1 MTRRSFLFLALIFAL
16 ILSVSSV
23 AFAGEVYS
31 CTNGDVTVELSGSDT
46 FNNKVDWPFYENGKF
61 VFIINSPI
69 NSNDAFY
76 GNGDFGVQIKVAKPD
91 NASITKYSITESG
104 PEGDFTVGP
113 YQIGTKNCAD
123 QYKKGINISELSPW
137 QQYTRTFDFTINW
150 KDNNDN
156 NVGEPVA
163 YSIDLI
169 IDYRPTTKVTAVEYG
184 TVSFAHS
191 SLWGGSTFSSGS
203 KVSYVCNYDNIIY
216 MINELLTDSDWQKD
230 GDTNYLS
237 LDTALSV
244 PEGAKYYKN
253 NGANNPEIKEIPT
266 TPSGSVDDRVWD
278 GCRIDEPD
286 FSNGDI
292 RHTYSYTWYDAEQK
306 ELSTTQYEIEVKY
319 TAFPTPVR
327 EGKITPDYDV
337 PSEVSR
343 GAVRYTVSGVNTLA
357 FDTVVKKP
365 RDRVAAYSLKG
376 DSIRTL
382 GDSDS
387 ITISTAES
395 GKFIISWYDDNNGLV
410 CTEYIDIV
418 IENFTPASEFTYIN
432 HDYFTNST
440 KEGVL
445 GNKPVISD
453 GTNRQGISVTYLT
466 YNLDLSQMELQK
478 LLYYHGDGETL
489 AAPYR
494 VNLPSTAVKKY
505 SFGTAADMPKN
516 EVMESLGIMDYEI
529 CDGNNN
535 GIQHLIEMGYSTAD
549 GSSVIITPQGGE
561 RAQLIKWIDAD
572 GKEYYHMIVFVFNFA
587 SDNSYRVEAIN
598 PSVERVKFNVYSHPA
613 IKDDPRPSYV
623 NGVVTY
629 TAGPREDGAPES
641 VCTAIDKPFD
651 DVTDVT
657 VYSQWGNSY
666 GYDFTQSDQPQRCI
680 IESFVPNG
688 SVESEVYQLEWTREN
703 GSSKY
708 LELITVYV
716 IPDGDTW
723 MEEHWV
729 PAAAGRTQPITDQ
742 SDVLADHLS
751 YDADTGRWL
760 FDIHAASNPN
770 LDDEAFGYPVFM
782 ITPPEGA
789 THYTVALWGS
799 PIYSD
804 HLAESIENQLQ
815 SDFDNKRL
823 NPIEDDTN
831 SLIWYDKE
839 LKKLC
844 YTPCGKLLT
853 RTALADTD
861 GMSIYTVNATMP
873 GHAQIAV
880 FEWFKSD
887 GEDGYDQI
895 MFDGNKRGEFVY
907 CEKNPYLNVKV
918 TDIKDAI
925 TAPVTEPTAVVL
937 ESTSTSLTGHKL
949 RCEIPL
955 QKNAGKNYWYKYY
968 KLDLV
973 DENGNVVELP
983 AGSKIKVYIPYP
995 EGTDMNSKIQHF
1007 DVWHYHDENH
1017 GSHDSMRNDGVLK
1030 LEEYGITF
1038 ETTSFSPFLV
1048 SYKAEDANDDGNGG
1062 SSNGNNSS
1070 SSGGSGIS
1078 ITYNGGNSF
1087 STSNSAVPTS
1097 VEIDGIP
1104 VSFTGDGRSFT
1115 VSGIP
1120 AGAKWITVR
1129 WNSTSITTNFAPDGN
1144 VVSAGIEIPK
1154 TGDISLL
1161 MPVLALIGA
1170 AAARCRRSS
1179 K

>member
-1 MTRRSFLFLALIFAL
+1 MTRRSFLFLALIFVL

-31 CTNGDVTVELSGSDT
+31 FTNGDVTVELSGSDT

-113 YQIGTKNCAD
+113 YQIGTNNCAD

-184 TVSFAHS
+184 TVPFAHS
-191 SLWGGSTFSSGS
+191 SLGGGSTFSSGS

-319 TAFPTPVR
+319 TAFPTPVS

-365 RDRVAAYSLKG
+365 RNRVAAYSLKG
-376 DSIRTL
+376 DSIQTL

-440 KEGVL
+440 KNGIL
-445 GNKPVISD
+445 GKEPVISN
-453 GTNRQGISVTYLT
+453 GTNQQGIPVTYLT
-466 YNLDLSQMELQK
+466 YNLDLSKMDLQQ
-478 LLYYHGDGETL
+478 LLYYHSDGETL
-489 AAPYR
+489 TVPFSID
-494 VNLPSTAVKKY
+494 LPASAVKEGGMGSGY
-505 SFGTAADMPKN
+505 DLPADVLWN
-516 EVMESLGIMDYEI
+516 IL
-529 CDGNNN
+529 DGSRYQNYYDEN
-535 GIQHLIEMGYSTAD
+535 GITRTVEVGYCTAD
-549 GSSVIITPQGGE
+549 GSSVIITPQGGQ
-561 RAQLIKWIDAD
+561 RAQLVKWTDTN
-572 GKEYYHMIVFVFNFA
+572 GQEYFHMMVFVIKFA
-587 SDNSYRVEAIN
+587 SETESYRVEAIT
-598 PSVERVKFNVYSHPA
+598 PSAERVVTNCSAHPMV
-613 IKDDPRPSYV
+613 KNDSTTYK

-629 TAGPREDGAPES
+629 FIKGFDYSDPSRES
-641 VCTAIDKPFD
+641 ICTAVDKPFS
-651 DVTDVT
+651 DVKSVT
-657 VYSQWGNSY
+657 VYPQWGNNSY
-666 GYDFTQSDQPQRCI
+666 GFDFAEFDGPCI
-680 IESFVPNG
+680 IESYALGDNVQP
-688 SVESEVYQLEWTREN
+688 ETYQLEWTRGN
-703 GSSKY
+703 GSKY

-716 IPDGDTW
+716 VPEFQGVWMNKYWGPAEEGTVEPIDGHDDALN
-723 MEEHWV
+723 E
-729 PAAAGRTQPITDQ
+729 
-742 SDVLADHLS
+742 HLS
-751 YDADTGRWL
+751 YDENTGRWL
-760 FDIHAASNPN
+760 LDIKGDKNPD
-770 LDDEAFGYPVFM
+770 LDDDAFEYPVFM
-782 ITPPEGA
+782 VTPPNGA
-789 THYTVALWGS
+789 THYKVSLSGS
-799 PIYSD
+799 PIFSREDYG
-804 HLAESIENQLQ
+804 LADEMKGLLEGD
-815 SDFDNKRL
+815 DFFEID
-823 NPIEDDTN
+823 EN
-831 SLIWYDKE
+831 SLIWYDQDMG
-839 LKKLC
+839 KLC
-844 YTPCGKLLT
+844 FNFGGKSLFKT
-853 RTALADTD
+853 ELAGTD

-873 GHAQIAV
+873 GHAQIAI
-880 FEWFKSD
+880 FEWYKQGD
-887 GEDGYDQI
+887 GGQ
-895 MFDGNKRGEFVY
+895 FDRLKDEYVY
-907 CEKNPYLNVKV
+907 LERNSYINARVD
-918 TDIKDAI
+918 DIG
-925 TAPVTEPTAVVL
+925 TEVTEPVDLPTAIVIGANSSEL
-937 ESTSTSLTGHKL
+937 IGHKF

-955 QKNAGKNYWYKYY
+955 QKNAGNNYWYKYY

-973 DENGNVVELP
+973 DENGNVVDLP

-995 EGTDMNSKIQHF
+995 EGTDMNSGIQHF

-1017 GSHDSMRNDGVLK
+1017 GSHDSMRNNGVLK

-1048 SYKAEDANDDGNGG
+1048 SYKAENASDYGNGG
-1062 SSNGNNSS
+1062 SSS
-1070 SSGGSGIS
+1070 SGIS

-1087 STSNSAVPTS
+1087 STSKSAVPTS

-1115 VSGIP
+1115 VSSIP
-1120 AGAKWITVR
+1120 AGAKWITVK
-1129 WNSTSITTNFAPDGN
+1129 WNSTSVTTNFAPDGN

>member
-23 AFAGEVYS
+23 AFA
-31 CTNGDVTVELSGSDT
+31 D
-46 FNNKVDWPFYENGKF
+46 
-61 VFIINSPI
+61 
-69 NSNDAFY
+69 
-76 GNGDFGVQIKVAKPD
+76 
-91 NASITKYSITESG
+91 ASITVDNSI
-104 PEGDFTVGP
+104 
-113 YQIGTKNCAD
+113 
-123 QYKKGINISELSPW
+123 
-137 QQYTRTFDFTINW
+137 
-150 KDNNDN
+150 
-156 NVGEPVA
+156 GETPA
-163 YSIDLI
+163 
-169 IDYRPTTKVTAVEYG
+169 TVTATLTGGDTLSAPKVDSFYHTGDNALAFEIVKPMEY
-184 TVSFAHS
+184 
-191 SLWGGSTFSSGS
+191 
-203 KVSYVCNYDNIIY
+203 
-216 MINELLTDSDWQKD
+216 SDWKYD
-230 GDTNYLS
+230 SEHNVNYLEYEVFTKI
-237 LDTALSV
+237 LDGS
-244 PEGAKYYKN
+244 YWYKLN
-253 NGANNPEIKEIPT
+253 IGNWTSDFKT
-266 TPSGSVDDRVWD
+266 TRDSAGNLYGQAGD
-278 GCRIDEPD
+278 GYRIDEPH
-286 FSNGDI
+286 FSNGSI
-292 RHTYSYTWYDAEQK
+292 RREYTYTWYDNDKSTVLGTTSFKVVVNYRALPYAADRDRITAAEGG
-306 ELSTTQYEIEVKY
+306 SVSHGAVSY
-319 TAFPTPVR
+319 TASDTPVNT
-327 EGKITPDYDV
+327 IVAV
-337 PSEVSR
+337 PH
-343 GAVRYTVSGVNTLA
+343 A
-357 FDTVVKKP
+357 DVVKC
-365 RDRVAAYSLKG
+365 
-376 DSIRTL
+376 SIN
-382 GDSDS
+382 GGS
-387 ITISTAES
+387 ITDVVGGAITLSTAENERYE
-395 GKFIISWYDDNNGLV
+395 IMWYDQDNNLWSA
-410 CTEYIDIV
+410 EYVDISFISPANDFTWIDWSC
-418 IENFTPASEFTYIN
+418 FAP
-432 HDYFTNST
+432 ST
-440 KEGVL
+440 VNGIL
-445 GNKPVISD
+445 GNKPVISN

-466 YNLDLSQMELQK
+466 YNLDLSQMDLQQ

-505 SFGTAADMPKN
+505 SFGTAADMRKD
-516 EVMESLGIMDYEI
+516 EVMDSLGIMDYEI

-598 PSVERVKFNVYSHPA
+598 PSVERVQFNVNSHPA
-613 IKDDPRPSYV
+613 IKNGSSYV

-641 VCTAIDKPFD
+641 VCTAIDKPFA
-651 DVTDVT
+651 DVTGVT
-657 VYSQWGNSY
+657 VYPQWGNSY
-666 GYDFTQSDQPQRCI
+666 GYDFTQSDLPCI

-688 SVESEVYQLEWTREN
+688 SVGSEVYQLEWTREN
-703 GSSKY
+703 GSKY

-760 FDIHAASNPN
+760 FDIHAEGNPN

-804 HLAESIENQLQ
+804 HLAETIEIQLQ
-815 SDFDNKRL
+815 SDFDNNRL

-887 GEDGYDQI
+887 GEGGYDQI

-937 ESTSTSLTGHKL
+937 ESTSTSLVGLKL

-1062 SSNGNNSS
+1062 SGNGNNTT

-1078 ITYNGGNSF
+1078 VTYNGGNSF
-1087 STSNSAVPTS
+1087 STSKSAVPTS
-1097 VEIDGIP
+1097 VEIDGEP

-1115 VSGIP
+1115 VSSIP
-1120 AGAKWITVR
+1120 AGAKWVTVR
-1129 WNSTSITTNFAPDGN
+1129 WNSTSITVSFKPDAAT
-1144 VVSAGIEIPK
+1144 VYADIAIPK
-1154 TGDISLL
+1154 TGDVSIL
-1161 MPVLALIGA
+1161 MPALMLLGA
-1170 AAARCRRSS
+1170 AAIRR
-1179 K
+1179 KR